1 MHSDTSEGV
10 LMVKPATPEAK
21 AARAT
26 RMMDFI
32 AEAGS
37 EQQMSEIGRAHV

>member
-1 MHSDTSEGV
+1 
-10 LMVKPATPEAK
+10 MVKPATPEAK

-37 EQQMSEIGRAHV
+37 EQQMSVGRACGTEIGRAHV